1 VGATLYRSDPG
12 AEARRNGG
20 AARVDKGAIAGI
32 FVNSEEQTNREGEDD
47 ELVCQPCD
55 RAFVDSS
62 GAPILRA
69 RKRSR
74 CMRTTRR
81 MSTLRN

>member
-1 VGATLYRSDPG
+1 M
-12 AEARRNGG
+12 
-20 AARVDKGAIAGI
+20 I

-62 GAPILRA
+62 GAPI
-69 RKRSR
+69 S
-74 CMRTTRR
+74 TRF
-81 MSTLRN
+81 SPGI